1 VGVETFSH
9 EAEILFPPLTYLQP
23 TEGWRQVFEANGV
36 HFTIVEVQ
44 PAIA

>member
-1 VGVETFSH
+1 MGVETFSH

-23 TEGWRQVFEANGV
+23 TGWRQVFEANGV